1 MQIHELNQPR
11 KSQVNE
17 IDLVGPGSIF
27 NVGREVLKNP
37 KAFTSSTALAAAQ
50 QAAAQTSAAKS
61 AAKLASQGY
70 QVGASVP
77 APVTL
82 PQALQT
88 VMQNPAV
95 QQMVNNLTAQWQAQ
109 APAVIDS
116 VRMTHTAKMA
126 SAANTRRNVPEAV
139 VINNPRT
146 TKDPQDRQLLAAL
159 DRQEAARVGA
169 TNTAPVTSAAPAA
182 SNSAAP
188 DSADMAA
195 VDTQLQDV
203 ASAFTR
209 WSDSKL
215 ATRGITMDSIRN
227 DPKYKQ
233 SLNDQLTKIAIQ
245 SLADPKS
252 PAATQA
258 INTYFNTAIA
268 AIQAEVNNRKTA
280 TAPATTSP
288 QGGTAVPADAEI
300 LTLVQRQG
308 FSVTKAELEELGKIM
323 TASTGSNVVR
333 STGNPVLDALARL
346 AGMRVA

>member
-27 NVGREVLKNP
+27 NVGRQVLKNP

-70 QVGASVP
+70 QAGRSV
-77 APVTL
+77 ADPVTL

-116 VRMTHTAKMA
+116 VKMTHTAKMA
-126 SAANTRRNVPEAV
+126 SAANARRNVPEAV

-146 TKDPQDRQLLAAL
+146 TKDPQERQLLDL
-159 DRQEAARVGA
+159 YYRRQAERGE
-169 TNTAPVTSAAPAA
+169 VTDIDSAAPQKP
-182 SNSAAP
+182 AAP

-195 VDTQLQDV
+195 VDTQLQDI
-203 ASAFTR
+203 ASAFAR

-215 ATRGITMDSIRN
+215 AIRGITMDSIRN
-227 DPKYKQ
+227 NPKYSQ
-233 SLNDQLTKIAIQ
+233 TLNDQLTKIAIQ

-268 AIQAEVNNRKTA
+268 AIQAEVKNKETG
-280 TAPATTSP
+280 TTS
-288 QGGTAVPADAEI
+288 TAAQPAAAGAAPTDVEI
-300 LTLVQRQG
+300 LTQLQQQG
-308 FSVTKAELEELGKIM
+308 VSLTKAELEKLGQLM
-323 TASTGSNVVR
+323 TAATGSNVVG
-333 STGNPVLDALARL
+333 STGNPVLNALARL
-346 AGMRVA
+346 AGMRVT

>member
-1 MQIHELNQPR
+1 MQIHELNQPK

-27 NVGREVLKNP
+27 NVGRQVLKNP

-70 QVGASVP
+70 PAGRSV
-77 APVTL
+77 ADPVTL

-116 VRMTHTAKMA
+116 VKMTHTAKMA
-126 SAANTRRNVPEAV
+126 SAANARRNVPEAV

-146 TKDPQDRQLLAAL
+146 TKDPQERQLLDL
-159 DRQEAARVGA
+159 YYRRQAERGE
-169 TNTAPVTSAAPAA
+169 VTDIDSAAPQKP
-182 SNSAAP
+182 AAP

-195 VDTQLQDV
+195 VDTQLQDI
-203 ASAFTR
+203 ASAFAR

-233 SLNDQLTKIAIQ
+233 SLNDQLTTIAIQ

-268 AIQAEVNNRKTA
+268 AIQAEVKNKGTA
-280 TAPATTSP
+280 TAQSASAAGSATPT
-288 QGGTAVPADAEI
+288 DAEI
-300 LTLVQRQG
+300 LTQLQQQG
-308 FSVTKAELEELGKIM
+308 VSLTKAELEKLGQLM
-323 TASTGSNVVR
+323 TAATGSNVVG
-333 STGNPVLDALARL
+333 STGNPVLNALARL
-346 AGMRVA
+346 AGMRVT